1 MERKCLLDYKKSAC
15 LFLLVFVV
23 YSVITMT
30 KNCYSAAMAAIV
42 DAGIMTKS
50 ETGLIASAFYLVYAP
65 FQIVGGVAADKY
77 SPAKLILFGMT
88 CAGVCNL
95 LIYFVQGYVAMIV
108 IWSVNGICQFGIWPS
123 VFKIVASELSPEHR
137 MKSVFLINFTTSV
150 GYLLSY
156 GIAIFI
162 SDWKLN
168 FLISAITLFAGVVF
182 FSLGYFSLQRHM
194 VIDTDNLYAKRKAE
208 TRISAKEILSV
219 VIKAGVPLSLFV
231 SIIQSML
238 NLGVKALAPT
248 MLMQSYKDV
257 TPAIGNALNIIL
269 ILAGPIGLCI
279 SRLSVFKRVNEPAA
293 IAACFAIVLVPLSAV
308 IFVGKLPVAL
318 IVAAL
323 TFIMLIM
330 STNGIFFQYISKK
343 FEKFGCV
350 ATIIGLNNCMAA
362 LGVVLSN
369 YVFARIADS
378 YSWKA
383 TAVGW
388 FALSVLSLT
397 AILVMIPIWKKFEKK
412 YLQN

>member
-65 FQIVGGVAADKY
+65 FQIVGGIAADKY
-77 SPAKLILFGMT
+77 SPAKLILFGMAS
-88 CAGVCNL
+88 AGICNL
-95 LIYFVQGYVAMIV
+95 LIYFVEGYVAMLI
-108 IWSVNGICQFGIWPS
+108 IWSINGICQFGIWPS

-279 SRLSVFKRVNEPAA
+279 SRLPVLKRVNEPMA
-293 IAACFAIVLVPLSAV
+293 IASCFAMMLVPLFAV
-308 IFVGKLPVAL
+308 IFVGTLPVAI

-323 TFIMLIM
+323 TFLMLIT
-330 STNGIFFQYISKK
+330 SANAIFFQYISKK

-350 ATIIGLNNCMAA
+350 ATIIGLNNCMNA

-369 YVFARIADS
+369 YGFARIADS
-378 YSWKA
+378 YGWKA
-383 TAVGW
+383 TTIGW
-388 FALSVLSLT
+388 FSLSVLSL
-397 AILVMIPIWKKFEKK
+397 IIISIMIPIWKKFEKK